1 MSKSKFFKLALLLT
15 LSCFIGDVR
24 IDATQ
29 IQRRQMP
36 LPTLRFPDG
45 KDVVEVPFE
54 VEGGWIILPVSI
66 NGSRALRYVLDTGLS
81 GAIHYNKEGMDPLNV
96 KTTGEMQVRG
106 AGGGGGA
113 FTVDVAKDVSFK
125 IGDIELSNGHL
136 AMRRADR
143 GHDGVIGRPLFA
155 NLVVEIDWEKQVVR
169 FYEPGKYKYSG
180 SGSVL
185 PLTFDAGGRP
195 YATASV
201 VMSGAQK
208 IPVKLVVDTGGSHT
222 LLLDVQSS
230 PGIELPEGAKKAVLG
245 RGASGEITGYDAKT
259 KVLEFGGRSF
269 NDVPTI
275 FPDSSSGTAG
285 INERQGNVGS
295 GILRR
300 FKIIYDYSRSQMI
313 VEPNKFVSDPFVPR
327 QSLATPDPVPD
338 NSPLATELDGFLHEA
353 SARDA
358 FSGAVLVAKNG
369 QPIFTKAYGLANKA
383 ANSPNRTDTKFDLGS
398 MNKMFTAVAIAQLA
412 ERGKLSFADTVGK
425 HLPDYPNKAVA
436 EKVTIHQLLTHTS
449 GMGNYQNE
457 AFIANLTKVKTIADL
472 LPFFVND
479 TLAFEPGTKMQY
491 SNAGF
496 ALLGLIIEKAS
507 GQNYFD
513 YVKEHIFKPAGMM
526 NTDSYE
532 RDRNTPNLAVGY
544 MRMNDQG
551 RPDPSVPLRENS
563 SIRPTRGSS
572 AGGGYSTVED
582 MLKFSLALYGHKLL
596 SAKFTGI
603 VTAGKIEASG
613 PDRKYGYGFGD
624 SVVDGMHIVGHNG
637 GGPGIGA
644 NFDIFPEIGYTAVV
658 LSNYSAPTMMPVV
671 KKVRELIGKS
681 ALATPKD
688 SAQPQQKSLT
698 QDEQEVRRL
707 EREWLDAYERRD
719 AEAMNRILADDFK
732 LTRSNGSVHTKADI
746 LAEFRSSPTPSAPSM
761 KFATEDVQSKVE
773 GETIILSGRFI
784 LRSAQDGQTRMQAR
798 YADRYVKRNGR
809 WQVVAS
815 EMKRIP

>member
-1 MSKSKFFKLALLLT
+1 MSKSKYFKLGILLT
-15 LSCFIGDVR
+15 LFCCIAAETAS
-24 IDATQ
+24 Q
-29 IQRRQMP
+29 NLRRQMP
-36 LPTLRFPDG
+36 LPTMRFPDG

-66 NGSRALRYVLDTGLS
+66 NGSRAFRYVLDTGLS

-106 AGGGGGA
+106 AGGGGAA

-169 FYEPGKYKYSG
+169 FYEPAKYKYSG

-259 KVLEFGGRSF
+259 KVLEFGGRTF
-269 NDVPTI
+269 KDVPTI

-285 INERQGNVGS
+285 INERQGNLGS

-313 VEPNKFVSDPFVPR
+313 VEPNKFVNDPFVLR
-327 QSLATPDPVPD
+327 QSLATSDPAPD
-338 NSPLATELDGFLHEA
+338 SSTLAKVLDGYLQEA
-353 SARDA
+353 VARDT

-383 ANSPNRTDTKFDLGS
+383 ANSPNRADTKFDLGS

-412 ERGKLSFADTVGK
+412 ERGKLSFTDTVGK

-436 EKVTIHQLLTHTS
+436 EKVTIHHLLTHTS
-449 GMGNYQNE
+449 GLGNYQNE
-457 AFIANLTKVKTIADL
+457 AFIANLTKIKTVADL

-479 TLAFEPGTKMQY
+479 SLAFEPGAKMQY

-496 ALLGLIIEKAS
+496 ALLGLVIEKAS
-507 GQNYFD
+507 GQNYFE
-513 YVKEHIFKPAGMM
+513 YVKEHIFKPAGMI

-532 RDRNTPNLAVGY
+532 RDKNTPNLALGY
-544 MRMNDQG
+544 MRMNDRG
-551 RPDPSVPLRENS
+551 MPDPSVPLRENTS
-563 SIRPTRGSS
+563 LRPSKGSS

-596 SAKFTGI
+596 SPKYTEI
-603 VTAGKIEASG
+603 VTTGKVEAAG

-624 SVVDGMHIVGHNG
+624 SVIEGTHIIGHNG

-644 NFDIFPEIGYTAVV
+644 NFDIFPELGYTAVV

-671 KKVRELIGKS
+671 RKVRELINKS
-681 ALATPKD
+681 ISGAPKASTPHQ
-688 SAQPQQKSLT
+688 AHPLT
-698 QDEQEVRRL
+698 QAEQEVRGL
-707 EREWLDAYERRD
+707 ERKWLDAYERKD
-719 AEAMNRILADDFK
+719 AEAMEGILGDDFK
-732 LTRSNGSVHTKADI
+732 LTRSNGSVQTKADI
-746 LAEFRSSPTPSAPSM
+746 LAELKSSPGSSGPSM
-761 KFATEDVQSKVE
+761 KFSTEDVQSRVE
-773 GETIILSGRFI
+773 GETVVLSGRFI

-798 YADRYVKRNGR
+798 YTDRYVKRNGR

-815 EMKRIP
+815 QMQRIH

>member
-1 MSKSKFFKLALLLT
+1 
-15 LSCFIGDVR
+15 
-24 IDATQ
+24 
-29 IQRRQMP
+29 
-36 LPTLRFPDG
+36 LPTLRFPHG

-66 NGSRALRYVLDTGLS
+66 NGSRAFRYVLDTGLS
-81 GAIHYNKEGMDPLNV
+81 GVIHYNKEGADPLNV

-106 AGGGGGA
+106 AGGGGAA
-113 FTVDVAKDVSFK
+113 FTVDVAKDVNFK

-136 AMRRADR
+136 AMRGTDR

-155 NLVVEIDWEKQVVR
+155 HLVVEIDWEKQVVR
-169 FYEPGKYKYSG
+169 FYEPSKYKYSG

-201 VMSGAQK
+201 VMSGTQK

-222 LLLDVQSS
+222 LLLDAQSS

-285 INERQGNVGS
+285 INERQGNLGS

-313 VEPNKFVSDPFVPR
+313 VEPNKFVNEPFVPR
-327 QSLATPDPVPD
+327 QSLATSDPAPD
-338 NSPLATELDGFLHEA
+338 NSTLARELDGFLQEA
-353 SARDA
+353 SKRDA

-383 ANSPNRTDTKFDLGS
+383 ANSPNRADTKFDLGS

-412 ERGKLSFADTVGK
+412 ERGKLSFTDTVGK

-457 AFIANLTKVKTIADL
+457 AFTANLTKIKTVAEL

-479 TLAFEPGTKMQY
+479 SLAFEPGAKMQY

-496 ALLGLIIEKAS
+496 ALLGLVIEKVS
-507 GQNYFD
+507 GQNYFE
-513 YVKEHIFKPAGMM
+513 YVKDHIFKPAGMM
-526 NTDSYE
+526 STDSYE
-532 RDRNTPNLAVGY
+532 RDKNTPNLALGY
-544 MRMNDQG
+544 MRMNDRG
-551 RPDPSVPLRENS
+551 MPDPSVPLRENT
-563 SIRPTRGSS
+563 SIRPTKGSS

-596 SAKFTGI
+596 TPKYTETVTTGK
-603 VTAGKIEASG
+603 VEAAG

-624 SVVDGMHIVGHNG
+624 SMIDGMHIIGHNG

-671 KKVRELIGKS
+671 KKVRELIKKS
-681 ALATPKD
+681 IAGAPKASTPHQ
-688 SAQPQQKSLT
+688 AQRLT
-698 QDEQEVRRL
+698 QAEQEVRSL
-707 EREWLDAYERRD
+707 EREWLDAYERKD
-719 AEAMNRILADDFK
+719 AEAMERVLGDDFK
-732 LTRSNGSVHTKADI
+732 LTRSNGSVQTKADI
-746 LAEFRSSPTPSAPSM
+746 LTELKSPPGSSGPSI
-761 KFATEDVQSKVE
+761 KFSTEDVQSRVE
-773 GETIILSGRFI
+773 GETVLLSGRLVI
-784 LRSAQDGQTRMQAR
+784 RSAQDGKTRMQAR
-798 YADRYVKRNGR
+798 YTDRYVKRNGR

-815 EMKRIP
+815 QMQRIQ